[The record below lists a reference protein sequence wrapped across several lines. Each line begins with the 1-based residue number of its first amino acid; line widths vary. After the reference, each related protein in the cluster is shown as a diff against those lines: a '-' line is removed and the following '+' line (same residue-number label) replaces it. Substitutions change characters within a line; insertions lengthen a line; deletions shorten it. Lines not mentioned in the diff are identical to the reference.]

1 MNLRKRKVINA
12 RDTRKSAFLD
22 TRKSACSVTHAL
34 ARFIVFPTSFPRN
47 KSINLVCPKVPFST
61 CCTYLSCSPRSA
73 HAKELSLHCAPSV
86 ISSACTHHTPRNRA
100 CHIMTSTVKFDSFF
114 SHGHSK
120 RIDVLTSTL
129 RPLKKQTDTP
139 IVFTFTRA
147 ALRASKSGRRTWP
160 PRCRPPAPDMLTRS
174 HGAALGR
181 KPCTWLSCAR
191 VAASTAM
198 QLASCIVRVKWCWIA
213 Q

>member
-1 MNLRKRKVINA
+1 M
-12 RDTRKSAFLD
+12 
-22 TRKSACSVTHAL
+22 
-34 ARFIVFPTSFPRN
+34 FPTSFPRN
-47 KSINLVCPKVPFST
+47 KSIHLLCPKVPFST
-61 CCTYLSCSPRSA
+61 CYTYLSCSPRSA
-73 HAKELSLHCAPSV
+73 HAKELSLHLRTIGYLICVHSPHTSKSCLPHHDFDCQ
-86 ISSACTHHTPRNRA
+86 ISTH
-100 CHIMTSTVKFDSFF
+100 STVN
-114 SHGHSK
+114 GHSK

-129 RPLKKQTDTP
+129 RPQKKKQTDTP

-191 VAASTAM
+191 VAASTRHATRKLHSTC
-198 QLASCIVRVKWCWIA
+198 QVVLDSTVACN
-213 Q
+213 QEF